1 MRRFGSWKTG
11 IRWDTLEKERNPTWE
26 YFRLLLFVLFLIELV
41 LFFLAIIF
49 GRLLGYD
56 LTFVSCFWLGV
67 IIAAC
72 FTIIVLFN
80 VLVIFCHKLLRMIMK
95 KRGM

>member
-1 MRRFGSWKTG
+1 M
-11 IRWDTLEKERNPTWE
+11 EKETNPTWE

-49 GRLLGYD
+49 GRILGYD
-56 LTFVSCFWLGV
+56 LAFVSCFWFGV
-67 IIAAC
+67 IIAGC

-80 VLVIFCHKLLRMIMK
+80 MLVILFHKILRMIMK
-95 KRGM
+95 KSGM